1 MIAVQIA
8 GPGFLGVAAD
18 RGDAALRA
26 HVMIQVAP
34 RDAVEVGARLAAM
47 TELTALHQ
55 ITGDYDLVAVVEAG
69 RPEDLERTVG
79 RIQALAGVRQAQASV
94 VLPRSWNARG
104 LRPTSGG

>member
-18 RGDAALRA
+18 RGDIALRA

-34 RDAVEVGARLAAM
+34 RDAAEVGARLADM
-47 TELTALHQ
+47 SELTALHQ

-69 RPEDLERTVG
+69 RAEDLQRTLER
-79 RIQALAGVRQAQASV
+79 IHALAGVRHALASM
-94 VLPRSWNARG
+94 VLSRSLPARPLHPPR
-104 LRPTSGG
+104 GG